1 MWSGTQS
8 PRVSSSWNLW
18 CRLRTSHGIV
28 RIGVR
33 VRRIGTVGSVG
44 SVQSRQPGNT
54 RTHCLIHL
62 FYIYLLNYVVWIPVS
77 QRRFDTRVLVVRIHT
92 VRCRQQYKL
101 RRSRSP
107 QRNRGVCTSK
117 YQSHGCY
124 KCTFKFSPYKFYNY
138 I

>member
-1 MWSGTQS
+1 MWSVTRS

-33 VRRIGTVGSVG
+33 VRRIGTVGSV

-54 RTHCLIHL
+54 RTHCLIRL
-62 FYIYLLNYVVWIPVS
+62 FYIYLLNYVVRIPVS
-77 QRRFDTRVLVVRIHT
+77 DTRVLVVRIHT

-107 QRNRGVCTSK
+107 QCNRSVCTSK
-117 YQSHGCY
+117 YQSHVCD
-124 KCTFKFSPYKFYNY
+124 KCTFKFSPYNTTFYDY